1 MQDLFKRSMKLHSK
15 TLELEEKIKEFNKY
29 KISSI
34 NYSDIKLSSANKH
47 LNTLDDVLIIQ
58 EELLNKYIRAYTDE
72 LEVQM
77 QIEKY
82 LDTLKEPME
91 RLIIRGRY
99 ICYLPWNEISDKT
112 GYSLRQVMRIH
123 KKILDSLDKEAD
135 K

>member
-47 LNTLDDVLIIQ
+47 LNTLDDALIIQ
-58 EELLNKYIRAYTDE
+58 EELLNKYIKALTNE

-82 LDTLKEPME
+82 LDTLKEPIE
-91 RLIIRGRY
+91 RLIIRLRY
-99 ICYLPWNEISDKT
+99 TSYLPWNEIADKT
-112 GYSLRQVMRIH
+112 GYSLRKVMRIH
-123 KKILDSLDKEAD
+123 KKILDSKEAD

>member
-34 NYSDIKLSSANKH
+34 NYSNTRSSPTNKY
-47 LNTLDDVLIIQ
+47 LNSIDNTLIIQ

-82 LDTLKEPME
+82 LDTLKEPIE
-91 RLIIRGRY
+91 RFIIRGRY
-99 ICYLPWNEISDKT
+99 TCHLTWNEIADKT
-112 GYSLRQVMRIH
+112 GYSIRQVMRIH
-123 KKILDSLDKEAD
+123 KKILDNKEAD